1 MNSINPMN
9 HQHFYEDFGRVLSQV
24 LVMECPFGSSTV
36 DVVLGH
42 LSDLE
47 ILPRSVYNLFWS
59 FPKLVGGLKY
69 FEISQSDFLGDP
81 STYFFLYL
89 VGGDWNHGMDYDFP
103 ETLGNGKSSQL
114 SLIFFRGVGIPP
126 TSKSW
131 GYPKLAGWQTFPWR
145 NPWPK

>member
-1 MNSINPMN
+1 
-9 HQHFYEDFGRVLSQV
+9 
-24 LVMECPFGSSTV
+24 MECPFGSSTV

-103 ETLGNGKSSQL
+103 ETLGNGIIIPADELKFL
-114 SLIFFRGVGIPP
+114 REVGIPP
-126 TSKSW
+126 TRFLPPIY
-131 GYPKLAGWQTFPWR
+131 GDNPLAQLYIVIQLYLYIYIYCIM
-145 NPWPK
+145 